1 MGLALLA
8 GVMVVAGFVVVTFNR
23 LVRLRQLA
31 DGAWADI
38 DVQLKRRHDLI
49 PAVVAAVQGHAGY
62 ERGTLEAVVEARA
75 RAREAGG
82 PAERGRVE
90 QEVEGALHR
99 IFAVAEAYPDL
110 QAAAS
115 FRALQESLTLVED
128 HLQAARRYYNAVV
141 RDLNTA
147 IAQFPASL
155 VAGPARFTPR
165 EFFALDDPAERVAPR
180 LDLGSRS

>member
-82 PAERGRVE
+82 PA
-90 QEVEGALHR
+90 
-99 IFAVAEAYPDL
+99 
-110 QAAAS
+110 
-115 FRALQESLTLVED
+115 
-128 HLQAARRYYNAVV
+128 
-141 RDLNTA
+141 
-147 IAQFPASL
+147 
-155 VAGPARFTPR
+155 
-165 EFFALDDPAERVAPR
+165 
-180 LDLGSRS
+180 